1 MPNFQRLQLILKAF
15 FQGKFN
21 QQYSQFI
28 RSFDCND
35 SIEIYVQKGFKIKM
49 HSYTAFS
56 KSLSLRFSFAFL
68 IIAIEI
74 KTDLIRSQGKKG

>member
-1 MPNFQRLQLILKAF
+1 LSQFYFIIFQKPKCNFYQNKSQLDWALYSMKSVIQVQWWELMPNFQQLQLILKAY

-35 SIEIYVQKGFKIKM
+35 SIEIYV
-49 HSYTAFS
+49 
-56 KSLSLRFSFAFL
+56 
-68 IIAIEI
+68 
-74 KTDLIRSQGKKG
+74 

>member
-1 MPNFQRLQLILKAF
+1 MPNFQRLQLILKAY

-21 QQYSQFI
+21 QQHSQFI

-35 SIEIYVQKGFKIKM
+35 SKEIYVQKGFKIKM

-56 KSLSLRFSFAFL
+56 ENLSLRFSLAFL
-68 IIAIEI
+68 IMAIEI
-74 KTDLIRSQGKKG
+74 KTDLIWSQGKKG

>member
-1 MPNFQRLQLILKAF
+1 MPNFQRLQLILKAY

-56 KSLSLRFSFAFL
+56 
-68 IIAIEI
+68 
-74 KTDLIRSQGKKG
+74 